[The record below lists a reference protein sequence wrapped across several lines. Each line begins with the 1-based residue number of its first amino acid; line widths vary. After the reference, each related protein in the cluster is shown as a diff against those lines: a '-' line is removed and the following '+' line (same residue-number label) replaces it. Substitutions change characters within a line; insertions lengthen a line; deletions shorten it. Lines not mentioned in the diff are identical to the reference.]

1 MVHLPEF
8 KAGGPY
14 TLKIYEEGKPGEGVV
29 LSGILA
35 GDVWLASGQS
45 NMEWKVQTD
54 DWKGITQN
62 QALM

>member
-8 KAGGPY
+8 NAGGPH
-14 TLKIYEEGKPGEGVV
+14 TLIIYEEGKPGGGVV